1 MKNFK
6 TFSALVI
13 GSVIL
18 TCSLA
23 SNAFELTNQ
32 IDEAQTVNCSVG
44 QNQQDAISTCNNFNP
59 LLEGRH
65 HEDR

>member
-1 MKNFK
+1 MKNVK
-6 TFSALVI
+6 TFSALVL
-13 GSVIL
+13 GTVIL

-32 IDEAQTVNCSVG
+32 SYEAQDVKCSVG

>member
-1 MKNFK
+1 MKNVK
-6 TFSALVI
+6 TFSALVF
-13 GSVIL
+13 GSLVL

-32 IDEAQTVNCSVG
+32 NYEAQTVKCSVG